1 MARKTISLD
10 EKIEK
15 AEAAV
20 LAAKARYDKA
30 LDELE
35 KLVTKKKQLEDK
47 RVLEAYHES
56 DKSADEIIAFLLS
69 KDDEES
75 ECSCQRMME
84 RGFMISGCRYWIM

>member
-1 MARKTISLD
+1 MARRTISLY

-15 AEAAV
+15 AETAV
-20 LAAKARYDKA
+20 LAAKAKYDKA

-56 DKSADEIIAFLLS
+56 YKTADEVVAFLLS
-69 KDDEES
+69 KDGGDS
-75 ECSCQRMME
+75 E
-84 RGFMISGCRYWIM
+84 

>member
-1 MARKTISLD
+1 MRKID
-10 EKIEK
+10 K

-20 LAAKARYDKA
+20 LVAKARYDKA

-56 DKSADEIIAFLLS
+56 DKTADEIVAFLLS
-69 KDDEES
+69 KDGEDS
-75 ECSCQRMME
+75 E
-84 RGFMISGCRYWIM
+84 

>member
-10 EKIEK
+10 EKIDK

-20 LAAKARYDKA
+20 LVAKARYDKA

-47 RVLEAYHES
+47 RILEAINQQMRS
-56 DKSADEIIAFLLS
+56 LL
-69 KDDEES
+69 
-75 ECSCQRMME
+75 
-84 RGFMISGCRYWIM
+84 FYCRKMGRIHRQL